1 MRGFARLLL
10 AATLT
15 LGLLAAGASTGLA
28 KEGGT
33 LVKFKSMTPVTG
45 AAVGVPND
53 RGING
58 GGVAWAITSG
68 TGTVS
73 HKGAVDVTVTGL
85 IIPSRGNPATAFKVI
100 VSCLTRD
107 GVVNVSTGT
116 APADAAGNSHIT
128 GIVALPHH
136 CRKPIVF
143 VTSAGGSWF
152 AMSNPKHKDHHDEDE
167 DQDE

>member
-10 AATLT
+10 ASTVT

-28 KEGGT
+28 KEGGN
-33 LVKFKSMTPVTG
+33 LVVFNSMTPVTG

-58 GGVAWAITSG
+58 GGLAWAITSG

-85 IIPSRGNPATAFKVI
+85 IIPARGGNPLAAFKVI
-100 VSCLTRD
+100 VSCITPG
-107 GVVNVSTGT
+107 GVVNLSTAT
-116 APADAAGNSHIT
+116 ATANTAGDSHIT
-128 GIVALPHH
+128 GNVDLPHP
-136 CRKPIVF
+136 CQRPIVF
-143 VTSAGGSWF
+143 VTSAGGAWF
-152 AMSNPKHKDHHDEDE
+152 AMSNPQADDE

>member
-10 AATLT
+10 ASTLT

-28 KEGGT
+28 KEGGN
-33 LVKFKSMTPVTG
+33 LIVFDSMTPVTG

-85 IIPSRGNPATAFKVI
+85 VIPSRGGINPVAAFKVI
-100 VSCLTRD
+100 VSCVTPD
-107 GVVNVSTGT
+107 GVVNLSTAT
-116 APADAAGNSHIT
+116 APASAAGDSHIT
-128 GIVALPHH
+128 GTVDLPHP
-136 CRKPIVF
+136 CQRPIVF
-143 VTSAGGSWF
+143 VTSAGGAWF
-152 AMSNPKHKDHHDEDE
+152 AMSNPKHEDE
-167 DQDE
+167 DQD